1 MEALKNAARLAASV
15 SLFTLAACSG
25 GGGAGTTPVLPSTPS
40 IPSTPVPPAITIGT
54 PGGASM
60 GGNPATFAAGTT
72 PNFATNP
79 PAAGTSFSLNQSV
92 MHTTTTSATDA
103 ALSGGGSL
111 AIDAV
116 LPSGVWLG
124 HLKIPALSVD
134 ASGLSLM
141 ASSTDTANGHASIN
155 FTRLNYTLFG
165 TWGFLPA
172 GAHDFYTG
180 MAVTGYQ
187 TPTSGMPTTGTATF
201 IGVGGASGALTL
213 PTPDNPVYGPV
224 LIQGDAN
231 LSADF
236 ASGALSGSLS
246 NMKVFDTKAWNTVH
260 LSGSIAGGTFSGTTS
275 VDAAAHG
282 LGDYGL
288 PGSATGKFNGA
299 FYGPQ
304 AQEASGVWSVWDAE
318 SGGKAAFGVF
328 GASKQ

>member
-1 MEALKNAARLAASV
+1 MGRGTVGLAASI
-15 SLFTLAACSG
+15 SLFALAACSG
-25 GGGAGTTPVLPSTPS
+25 GGGTAPSAVAPPPTPS
-40 IPSTPVPPAITIGT
+40 SPPPSPTINISA
-54 PGGASM
+54 PGSAGL
-60 GGNPATFAAGTT
+60 GGNPVTLAAGTT
-72 PNFATNP
+72 PNFSTSP
-79 PAAGTSFSLNQSV
+79 PVAGTSFSLNQSV
-92 MHTTTTSATDA
+92 MHTTATSAADA

-116 LPSGVWLG
+116 LPSGVWQG

-141 ASSTDTANGHASIN
+141 ASSTDIANGRASIN
-155 FTRLNYTLFG
+155 FTRMTYTLLG
-165 TWGFLPA
+165 TWGFLPT

-187 TPTSGMPTTGTATF
+187 TPATGMPTTGTATF
-201 IGVGGASGALTL
+201 SGAGGVSGTLTL

-224 LIQGDAN
+224 LIQGDTN

-246 NMKVFDTKAWNTVH
+246 NMKVFGTKAWNTVH
-260 LSGSIAGGTFSGTTS
+260 LSGGIAGSTFSGTTS

-282 LGDYGL
+282 PGDYGL
-288 PGSATGKFNGA
+288 PGTATGKFNGA

-304 AQEASGVWSVWDAE
+304 AQEAGGVWSVWDAE